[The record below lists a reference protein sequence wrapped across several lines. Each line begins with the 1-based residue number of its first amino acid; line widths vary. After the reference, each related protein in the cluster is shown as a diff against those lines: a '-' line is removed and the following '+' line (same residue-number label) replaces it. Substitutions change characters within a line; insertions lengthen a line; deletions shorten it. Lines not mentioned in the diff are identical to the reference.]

1 MKSSR
6 DQKLDAIVHLAARAG
21 VRPSLERPLDYE
33 RTNVH
38 GTFVLLE
45 AARRYRVE
53 RFVFGSSSSVYGVN
67 STVPFNENDAI
78 ARPISPYAAT
88 KIAGEAACH
97 VYSHLF
103 GLRVVCL
110 RFFTVYGAR
119 QRPDLA
125 IHKFARL
132 MREGRAIPVFGDG
145 TTRRDYTY
153 IDDIISG
160 VTAALSYDQ
169 SMFEIINLGESDTV
183 ELGRLIELLEHALGR
198 RAVID
203 RKPLQPGDVPVTY
216 ADISKARRLLGYDP
230 KTKIEAG
237 IEKFAQWFHPS
248 TELVLSQGHSLLT
261 ETRTHPRRT
270 QRITKKKSYSLSG
283 SSCSSW
289 MVLSP
294 CLVRFAGLLFLD
306 WRPLARS
313 LSIWTLVK
321 GRCSTG
327 HERIPTKEH

>member
-1 MKSSR
+1 MARILVTGGAGFIGSHLVDRLLATGGRVTVVDNFNDFYDPATKRANASAHRGRADFELAEADISDAEAIDELFAR
-6 DQKLDAIVHLAARAG
+6 SEFDAIVHLAARAG

-103 GLRVVCL
+103 GIRVVCL

-132 MREGRAIPVFGDG
+132 MREGRPIPVFGDG

-216 ADISKARRLLGYDP
+216 ANISKARRLLGFDP

-237 IEKFAQWFHPS
+237 IEKFAQWFKHQPS
-248 TELVLSQGHSLLT
+248 
-261 ETRTHPRRT
+261 
-270 QRITKKKSYSLSG
+270 
-283 SSCSSW
+283 
-289 MVLSP
+289 
-294 CLVRFAGLLFLD
+294 
-306 WRPLARS
+306 
-313 LSIWTLVK
+313 
-321 GRCSTG
+321 
-327 HERIPTKEH
+327 

>member
-1 MKSSR
+1 MLQAGRALSAATSSIDCSR
-6 DQKLDAIVHLAARAG
+6 PDMPVTVVDNFNDFYDAATKRANLSAHAGRADFELVEADISDAEAIDDLFARSEFNAIVHLAARAG

-38 GTFVLLE
+38 GTYVLLE

-67 STVPFNENDAI
+67 STVPFNENDTI
-78 ARPISPYAAT
+78 ACPISPYAAT

-103 GLRVVCL
+103 GIRVVCL

-132 MREGRAIPVFGDG
+132 MTEGRRIPVFGDG

-153 IDDIISG
+153 IDDIIAG
-160 VTAALSYDQ
+160 VMAAINYDR
-169 SMFEIINLGESDTV
+169 SMFEIINLGESETV
-183 ELGRLIELLEHALGR
+183 ELGRLIELLEHALDR

-237 IEKFAQWFHPS
+237 IEIFAQWFKK
-248 TELVLSQGHSLLT
+248 Q
-261 ETRTHPRRT
+261 PR
-270 QRITKKKSYSLSG
+270 
-283 SSCSSW
+283 
-289 MVLSP
+289 
-294 CLVRFAGLLFLD
+294 
-306 WRPLARS
+306 
-313 LSIWTLVK
+313 
-321 GRCSTG
+321 
-327 HERIPTKEH
+327 